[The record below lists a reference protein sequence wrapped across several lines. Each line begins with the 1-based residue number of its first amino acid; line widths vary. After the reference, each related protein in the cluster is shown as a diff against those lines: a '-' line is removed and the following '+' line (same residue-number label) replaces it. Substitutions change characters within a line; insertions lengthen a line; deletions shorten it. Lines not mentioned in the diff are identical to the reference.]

1 MKLTKLKLKQL
12 IKEELTPVLKEATR
26 WTPTMPTPWVGSEE
40 HLAHLDAQGEKRVG
54 DAQAMSSDMRK
65 DLMPYEY
72 PAVQLDNDLAF
83 DGMEANIESWTKD
96 ALNSGDG
103 DLITELH
110 DFLEE
115 LLNKNEDPY
124 RK

>member
-12 IKEELTPVLKEATR
+12 IKEELTPVLKEAER
-26 WTPTMPTPWVGSEE
+26 WVPTLPTPWED
-40 HLAHLDAQGEKRVG
+40 LQGEKRFG
-54 DAQAMSSDMRK
+54 DAQAVSSDMRK
-65 DLMPYEY
+65 DLMPFEY
-72 PAVQLDNDLAF
+72 PAVSDADLAA
-83 DGMEANIESWTKD
+83 DGMEANIESWIKE
-96 ALNSGDG
+96 ALNSGDT